1 MARADDYKEAVQI
14 ASTQLRSRDPHHVC
28 RLAGALCTEKGGQ
41 PCGITLTFL
50 GRTITMSWPD
60 LAFHQDSDEEISIKQ
75 RIIILHYLNGAQEEG
90 PRGDWISFQDIPS
103 ARFYLDAFN
112 RRVKSPLIA
121 AFGDHPDRLLSVAQ
135 ELFGA
140 TRASI
145 GDMSVQIQ
153 ALPKVPIILVIWKGD
168 EEFSSD
174 GTLLFDRSIKDMLS
188 AEDISELTS
197 QIVYPLIAKAQ

>member
-1 MARADDYKEAVQI
+1 VARADDYKEAVQI
-14 ASTQLRSRDPHHVC
+14 ASTQLRSRDPHCVC
-28 RLAGALCTEKGGQ
+28 RLTGALCTEKGSQ
-41 PCGITLTFL
+41 PCGIKLTFL

-60 LAFHQDSDEEISIKQ
+60 LAFRQDSGEEISLKQ
-75 RIIILHYLNGAQEEG
+75 RVVILHYLNGAHEEG

-112 RRVKSPLIA
+112 RRVKSPLVA
-121 AFGDHPDRLLSVAQ
+121 TFGDHPDRLLPAAQ

-174 GTLLFDRSIKDMLS
+174 GTLLFDRSIKHMLS

-197 QIVYPLIAKAQ
+197 QVVYPLIAKAK